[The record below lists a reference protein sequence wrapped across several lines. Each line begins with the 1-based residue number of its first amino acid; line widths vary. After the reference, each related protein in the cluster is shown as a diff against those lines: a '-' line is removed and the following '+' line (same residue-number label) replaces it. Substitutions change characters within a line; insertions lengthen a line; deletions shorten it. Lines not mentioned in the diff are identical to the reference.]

1 MSASSI
7 TSANCDCGVRFI
19 EMENARRRHLSQ
31 RPCSHFRTGQW
42 ATFARNTR
50 NMQLNTL
57 LKSPQRI
64 IFSLKR
70 GNFQGRLKTTI
81 LSNIYSIQQGFK
93 YNYFIFTRICTS
105 EVSGSHIYVSW
116 LVLPFQS
123 KKYFGQN
130 IFLPQMS
137 WYRNYFISIVA
148 NNGKEQIKH
157 KTWVLSKFFLLFR
170 KMFQRSFTNSNA
182 AKTERMTLSF

>member
-1 MSASSI
+1 M
-7 TSANCDCGVRFI
+7 
-19 EMENARRRHLSQ
+19 
-31 RPCSHFRTGQW
+31 
-42 ATFARNTR
+42 
-50 NMQLNTL
+50 
-57 LKSPQRI
+57 
-64 IFSLKR
+64 
-70 GNFQGRLKTTI
+70 
-81 LSNIYSIQQGFK
+81 
-93 YNYFIFTRICTS
+93 
-105 EVSGSHIYVSW
+105 SGSHIYVSW

-182 AKTERMTLSF
+182 AKTERMTLSFQPKDSKTRQELIMNIFPKISRQIYKEGKMCLKKINTQSSTSSPL

>member
-1 MSASSI
+1 MRGAGI
-7 TSANCDCGVRFI
+7 CHRDPA
-19 EMENARRRHLSQ
+19 
-31 RPCSHFRTGQW
+31 
-42 ATFARNTR
+42 
-50 NMQLNTL
+50 
-57 LKSPQRI
+57 QRI
-64 IFSLKR
+64 IFSLATLFFLR

-116 LVLPFQS
+116 SVLPFQS